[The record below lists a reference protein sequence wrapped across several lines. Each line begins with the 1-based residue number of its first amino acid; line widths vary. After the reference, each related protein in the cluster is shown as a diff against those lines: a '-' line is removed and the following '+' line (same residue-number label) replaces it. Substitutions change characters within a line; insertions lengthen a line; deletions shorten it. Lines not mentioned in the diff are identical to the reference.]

1 MSCTTTENNSILDC
15 IDDYG
20 IYQSDCDDHK
30 CDGID
35 TLYSQCG
42 YSDPGGDNY
51 QVVSTTCWSEWWE
64 AEELSYAEEYCD
76 ALESVAD
83 KCDGYDGYSLCTSCF
98 DTGTA
103 CVDLTTWSST
113 IELGRAIPVC
123 ESGTPPWVTRPRWPA
138 TQCAGC
144 EDTFGFMPW
153 DFSASESEICCD
165 VGSAFWTCPEGMDC
179 TFHEDSVE
187 SDPYPASNDDC
198 EEEYDSDTE
207 WKGDDHAGIDGTGC
221 DCKEGLGDWTGADQ
235 GCIADFDIDIGLGD
249 GADGG
254 EILEDASEDEDPT
267 DDDDGTGGGGDDFP
281 EPDDDD
287 GECNIDTDCDV
298 YADPD
303 NGIYYS
309 CISGICIQDDPEHL
323 YFMGGDEGCIEFYSI
338 VRGGLGNIT
347 DDDIKYCFG
356 QYTSACE
363 SIYCAGTDLV
373 DVNATGF
380 ENTTGCCKCVEAFKC
395 MEGLWACD
403 MGGEISQTFSWDSD
417 TADGAAW
424 TATGAIFSGMSH
436 CVNSTS
442 FYDCIYNNPCAWA
455 TCAET
460 YLGADHENWGYD
472 YSDAAAMTWAF
483 LDDLDSASYNFEG
496 EDEYGLRTSSLDD
509 CEGCATTTAHGVA
522 DLYENDDGSSE
533 IQYTCE
539 CATGYAPIDGLNPS
553 YDEGACVHLY
563 ASYEAEF
570 EETSGTSSGWWRIDG
585 ITDAAEPA
593 NEVYDT
599 LPIDWRFRARG
610 AYTSLEDTLDATNVD
625 VEVGDVSLVYEK
637 LATVWDDDT
646 DDTVDVRIY
655 QPVVNS
661 TMGFAGNLT
670 GIPRMTTS
678 YSSDTATAN
687 ISYTNGP
694 APEYIYDV
702 GTTDAPTPE
711 IEKLKS
717 LFGVEEGRVGT
728 YGTAVDSADEISDIL
743 SAQIDTIVTNVV
755 AGIGTT
761 EPQTFTFKKI
771 IHTPLDKSMLSV
783 FDAEDTEGTTT
794 QVINVATT
802 MTTSY

>member
-15 IDDYG
+15 IDDNG
-20 IYQSDCDDHK
+20 TRDGADIDDLW
-30 CDGID
+30 GW
-35 TLYSQCG
+35 CG
-42 YSDPGGDNY
+42 YSDSGGDNY
-51 QVVSTTCWSEWWE
+51 QVVSTTCWDEFWE
-64 AEELSYAEEYCD
+64 AEELYYAAGYCNT
-76 ALESVAD
+76 LQGVMD
-83 KCDGYDGYSLCTSCF
+83 KCDGLNGHLMCTTGESCSETMSCVSMDTWTNEIEFDGREVCNP
-98 DTGTA
+98 
-103 CVDLTTWSST
+103 TTRRSFS
-113 IELGRAIPVC
+113 
-123 ESGTPPWVTRPRWPA
+123 WPNSKCPDCQDA
-138 TQCAGC
+138 
-144 EDTFGFMPW
+144 FGFVPW
-153 DFSASESEICCD
+153 DFSANDSEVCCEG
-165 VGSAFWTCPEGMDC
+165 GSSFWTCPEGHSC
-179 TFHEDSVE
+179 TPVDHELEIV
-187 SDPYPASNDDC
+187 DPYPASNDDC
-198 EEEYDSDTE
+198 EEEYGADTE

-235 GCIADFDIDIGLGD
+235 GCIADFDEDIGLGD
-249 GADGG
+249 VDGDD
-254 EILEDASEDEDPT
+254 ILETGSEEDSPS
-267 DDDDGTGGGGDDFP
+267 DDDDGTGGGGDDFV

-303 NGIYYS
+303 NGKYYS
-309 CISGICIQDDPEHL
+309 CISGMCIQDDPEHL

-356 QYTSACE
+356 QYPTVCE
-363 SIYCAGTDLV
+363 STYCAGTDDV
-373 DVNATGF
+373 SVNATGF
-380 ENTTGCCKCVEAFKC
+380 ENTTGCCRCVEAFKC

-403 MGGEISQTFSWDSD
+403 MGGEIFQTFSWDSD
-417 TADGAAW
+417 TADGAEW
-424 TATGAIFSGMSH
+424 TDTGAIFSGMSH
-436 CVNSTS
+436 CVNSMS
-442 FYDCIYNNPCAWA
+442 FYDCIYDTPCAWA

-522 DLYENDDGSSE
+522 DLYENNDGSSE

-539 CATGYAPIDGLNPS
+539 CAIGYAPIDGLNPS
-553 YDEGACVHLY
+553 YDEGACEHLY

-570 EETSGTSSGWWRIDG
+570 EETSGTSSGWWRIEG
-585 ITDAAEPA
+585 IVDAADPP

-599 LPIDWRFRARG
+599 LPLNWKFYSVG
-610 AYTSLEDTLDATNVD
+610 AYTSLENTLDADNFD
-625 VEVGDVSLVYEK
+625 MEIGDVSLVYEK

-661 TMGFAGNLT
+661 TMGFAGNLI

-678 YSSDTATAN
+678 YSVDNDTAN
-687 ISYTNGP
+687 IFYTNGP

-702 GTTDAPTPE
+702 GATGNNTPE

-728 YGTAVDSADEISDIL
+728 YGTAITSTTEISDIL

-755 AGIGTT
+755 AGIATA

-783 FDAEDTEGTTT
+783 FDTEDTEGTTT